1 SLGEQWSGFGRLFEA
16 PLEQTWQVVVQPASS
31 SLNEIWR
38 TSILADWNRAFGGR
52 YPFADSDNDASLPD
66 MVRFMRMDNG
76 VIAKFV
82 ATQLAG
88 VIELQGDHWVA
99 AQSAS
104 QGTGQGALML
114 DPAFL
119 AALNKLTHVSTV
131 LFPTGDARVRFE
143 LRGVPTP
150 GITDLKLVSSGQQL
164 HYFNQMEQWVPFEW
178 PGQSL

>member
-38 TSILADWNRAFGGR
+38 TSILADWSRAFGGR

-76 VIAKFV
+76 VIAQFV
-82 ATQLAG
+82 TTELAG
-88 VIELQGDHWVA
+88 VVKRQGDQWVA
-99 AQSAS
+99 AQGSE
-104 QGTGQGALML
+104 QGTLTL

-131 LFPTGDARVRFE
+131 LFPSGDARVRFE

-150 GITDLKLVSSGQQL
+150 GITDLKLLASGQQL